1 MKKIFLA
8 GLAIVFGLGLG
19 VAESRAAE
27 KIVFVNIQK
36 AFEGYYKTKLA
47 NSQIQAQMT
56 AAKQDGQELVDK
68 YKVLK
73 EEFEKLR
80 AESKDDAYTK
90 EVQREKRHSAE
101 AKLVEMQRQK
111 VRIQKYEK
119 TQARQFNEQKGRMK
133 TRILSEIRGVIL
145 KEANREGYGAV
156 LNVSSKSN
164 QGLESVI
171 YHDENLEI
179 TAAILAILNKGHNP
193 DQDEQKDI

>member
-145 KEANREGYGAV
+145 QEANREGYGAV

-164 QGLESVI
+164 QGLESVV

-179 TAAILAILNKGHNP
+179 TDAILAILNKGHNP